1 VIFVGVDWSED
12 HHDIDIR
19 SEEGQLLAARRIKHG
34 VEGVAELHELIAMHA
49 EEPTDVKVG
58 I

>member
-19 SEEGQLLAARRIKHG
+19 SEDGRQLTARRIKHG
-34 VEGVAELHELIAMHA
+34 VAGVAELHELIACMPKSRA
-49 EEPTDVKVG
+49 T
-58 I
+58 